1 MKKPLIIAHRGV
13 SAFAPEN
20 TLAAFRQAVECGAEG
35 LEFDVQLSK
44 DGIPVIIHDFDLKRL
59 GRRDGFVKDFTAEEL
74 QKIDVGSWFNLRFK
88 SKANE
93 KFSSETVPTLAQL
106 LNFLS
111 EPSALADGLDLSEPS
126 AVADGFPVDTEAD
139 SQKFNPPAIAGGSD
153 SYQGILYVELKF
165 ADDAVEKSVE
175 KVCEMLLKSEFL
187 PNIKLKSF
195 NLKAVKYAK
204 ENFPSIR
211 TVALF
216 EPQFQTVFRKK
227 LSIFD
232 AAEAHLA
239 DEISLHFSLATR
251 KTVETA
257 KNLNLPVT
265 IWTVNRKSWVKCAA
279 DLGIEAVISNNPALL
294 LAEKHRLESSKT
306 S

>member
-1 MKKPLIIAHRGV
+1 MKPLIIAHRGV

-44 DGIPVIIHDFDLKRL
+44 DGVPVVIHDFDLKRL
-59 GRRDGFVKDFTAEEL
+59 GRRNGFVKDFTAKEL

-93 KFSSETVPTLAQL
+93 KFSAETVPTLAQL

-111 EPSALADGLDLSEPS
+111 EPSAVADEF
-126 AVADGFPVDTEAD
+126 AVASEVDPPN
-139 SQKFNPPAIAGGSD
+139 FNPPATADGSD
-153 SYQGILYVELKF
+153 SYRGILYVELKF
-165 ADDAVEKSVE
+165 LDDVVEKSVE
-175 KVCEMLLKSEFL
+175 KVCEMILKSKFL

-204 ENFPSIR
+204 EKFPAIR

-216 EPQFQTVFRKK
+216 EPQIQTVFRKK
-227 LSIFD
+227 SSIFT
-232 AAEAHLA
+232 AAEVHLA

-265 IWTVNRKSWVKCAA
+265 IWTVNRKSWVKRAA
-279 DLGIEAVISNNPALL
+279 DYGIEAVISNNPALL
-294 LAEKHRLESSKT
+294 LNEKRRLESAKIS
-306 S
+306 

>member
-1 MKKPLIIAHRGV
+1 MKPLIIAHRGV

-20 TLAAFRQAVECGAEG
+20 TLAAFRQAIVCGAEG

-44 DGIPVIIHDFDLKRL
+44 DGVPMVIHDFNLKRL

-93 KFSSETVPTLAQL
+93 RFSSETVPTLAHL
-106 LNFLS
+106 LEFLK
-111 EPSALADGLDLSEPS
+111 D
-126 AVADGFPVDTEAD
+126 
-139 SQKFNPPAIAGGSD
+139 
-153 SYQGILYVELKF
+153 YQGILYVELKF

-175 KVCEMLLKSEFL
+175 KVCAMLLQSEFL

-204 ENFPSIR
+204 ENFPAIR

-227 LSIFD
+227 SSIFD
-232 AAEAHLA
+232 VAEAYLA

-265 IWTVNRKSWVKCAA
+265 IWTVDRKSWVKRAA

-294 LAEKHRLESSKT
+294 LAEKRRLELSKIL
-306 S
+306 